1 MVPDSHLEGNSQIR
15 GGIPRLLKPVTD
27 VTTSNGLWRD
37 RLLDE
42 FIQGP
47 SAAQV
52 PSFKSPMYV
61 FASSLVRYQLLTFIQ
76 AAMR

>member
-1 MVPDSHLEGNSQIR
+1 MVPDSHLEGSSQIR

-27 VTTSNGLWRD
+27 VTASNGLWRD